1 MGPFEAPT
9 PHAADREE
17 TRAEAP
23 PRAGNGGRPVARRN
37 ADRRGARGRPL
48 LAGVR
53 GKEAKRIAVTLS
65 QGGRSAKCVLRG
77 AAFAGKPRGA
87 SQGEEA
93 PSGQR
98 PAGAQTR
105 GDEEEEPAGREV
117 AVGAGGGPRAAGH
130 LRTCPPGRG
139 PFCHRGRA
147 PSRHAGA
154 TGHVVPV
161 HAPKWGVSP
170 SEENALSEMTT
181 PLKRERANPAHG
193 EDVPPRRCV
202 RRCVWVGS
210 SGPSFIAKRT
220 GTVRPRARGAVSVRV
235 RPPGGAVGSKMC
247 GRSSGNA
254 ACGPSFLTW
263 GGWGS
268 PNRCHP
274 RIDTGL
280 LPPALR
286 RTANLCHPQLGS
298 FMSLGA
304 PSPSVR
310 VTQPGASPQETG
322 ERPSEV
328 GVEEGHMRHGLHG
341 RGNSPSE

>member
-1 MGPFEAPT
+1 MGELRAPCSGGRWHLSRLLCQALGPARGQPAAELWRSPVSRSDQIDRFIPPVVMGPFEAPT

-17 TRAEAP
+17 TRAEVP

-37 ADRRGARGRPL
+37 ADRRGARGGPL

-65 QGGRSAKCVLRG
+65 QGGCSAKCVLRG

-154 TGHVVPV
+154 TRHVVPV

-170 SEENALSEMTT
+170 SEENALSEMPP
-181 PLKRERANPAHG
+181 PLGRE
-193 EDVPPRRCV
+193 
-202 RRCVWVGS
+202 
-210 SGPSFIAKRT
+210 
-220 GTVRPRARGAVSVRV
+220 
-235 RPPGGAVGSKMC
+235 
-247 GRSSGNA
+247 
-254 ACGPSFLTW
+254 
-263 GGWGS
+263 
-268 PNRCHP
+268 
-274 RIDTGL
+274 
-280 LPPALR
+280 
-286 RTANLCHPQLGS
+286 
-298 FMSLGA
+298 
-304 PSPSVR
+304 
-310 VTQPGASPQETG
+310 
-322 ERPSEV
+322 
-328 GVEEGHMRHGLHG
+328 
-341 RGNSPSE
+341 